1 MELCNNSQ
9 PAEKQFEATSSMTS
23 IALWQSF
30 NKKHAFHTPTIT
42 QRAPFVE
49 AVTASTDATIA
60 TFESFNKRNFKER

>member
-1 MELCNNSQ
+1 
-9 PAEKQFEATSSMTS
+9 MTFF
-23 IALWQSF
+23 ALWQSF

-60 TFESFNKRNFKER
+60 TFESFNKRNFKEL